1 MANIIA
7 TKAEEKSTTE
17 AYSPAGR
24 PMLMLAVICTG
35 IFLAALDQT
44 VIVTILPQIISSQ
57 FIPLNHVDQAGW
69 IVTSYLLGYTVAM
82 PLLGRVADVF
92 GRKRVYLGCLLL
104 FLLGSVGCGL
114 TGSGTILGI
123 ETGLPWLY
131 GWRAV
136 QALGGGAILPIGM
149 AMTRDLFPAE
159 RRTFAIGVIGAVAE
173 GGGVMGPI
181 YGAGIISQL
190 SWQWVFFINVPLGLI
205 AFALVAAMLKGQ
217 GGERGVKVDWLGG
230 LLLSG
235 GLLLLTL
242 ALSQKTDDPVNPKLF
257 ATDLFL
263 PMLLGAIV
271 CLALF
276 VAVQRFG
283 VQPLFYLREAGRG
296 FISACLANFLVGAA
310 LIIAM
315 VNIPIFGQTV
325 LGLDNVQAGLV
336 LLRMTAFIP
345 IGAFLGGWLAERLG
359 YRLVAVAGLLF
370 AALGFWLM
378 NGWRADIVSNQLQLT
393 LNVGTVGFGFGLLIA
408 PLSASAINAMPAR
421 QAAFA
426 SATVTFSRLLGMT
439 LGLPTLG
446 AVELTRLAYLLKDA
460 PGFND
465 PKYPDAVK
473 LATLQMYT
481 EMFLGAVVICLL
493 GLLPALFLLPRA
505 SKGHD
510 PIS

>member
-1 MANIIA
+1 MANIVA
-7 TKAEEKSTTE
+7 TNIESQPTAEVF
-17 AYSPAGR
+17 APVGR
-24 PMLMLAVICTG
+24 PMLVLAVICTG

-92 GRKRVYLGCLLL
+92 GRKRTYLACLLL

-114 TGSGTILGI
+114 TGSGVFGLD
-123 ETGLPWLY
+123 TGLPWLY

-149 AMTRDLFPAE
+149 AMTRDLFPAQ

-173 GGGVMGPI
+173 GGGVLGPI

-190 SWQWVFFINVPLGLI
+190 SWQWVFFINVPLGLV
-205 AFALVAAMLKGQ
+205 AVALVAFMLKGH
-217 GGERGVKVDWLGG
+217 GGERGLKVDWLGG

-263 PMLLGAIV
+263 PMLIGAII

-276 VAVQRFG
+276 VTVQKLG
-283 VQPLFYLREAGRG
+283 AQPLFDLRDAGRG
-296 FISACLANFLVGAA
+296 FISACLANFLVGVA
-310 LIIAM
+310 LITAM

-325 LGLDNVQAGLV
+325 LGFDDVQAGLV

-345 IGAFLGGWLAERLG
+345 VGAFLGGWLAERLG
-359 YRLVAVAGLLF
+359 YRVIAVAGLLF

-378 NGWRADIVSNQLQLT
+378 SGWQVDIVSNQFWLT
-393 LNVGTVGFGFGLLIA
+393 LDVGAVGFGFGLLIA
-408 PLSASAINAMPAR
+408 PLSASAINALPAT

-446 AVELTRLAYLLKDA
+446 AVELTRLAYLLKNA
-460 PGFND
+460 PGFDD

-481 EMFLGAVVICLL
+481 EMFLGAAIICLI
-493 GLLPALFLLPRA
+493 GLLPALFLLQRA
-505 SKGHD
+505 NKGHD
-510 PIS
+510 SVS